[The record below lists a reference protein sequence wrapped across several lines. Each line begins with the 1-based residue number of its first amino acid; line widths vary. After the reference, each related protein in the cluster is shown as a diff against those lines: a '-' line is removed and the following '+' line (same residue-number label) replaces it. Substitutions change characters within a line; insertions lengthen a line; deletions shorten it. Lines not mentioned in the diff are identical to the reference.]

1 MQLDPRIAA
10 LGTANLPCYPSL
22 LKQQLRELV
31 LRRKS
36 LVREEPEDDP
46 TAALAATAA
55 AFAARNNVPGSAFSA
70 AGSSASSSSAGK
82 KRRGHGRGRGP
93 YSLIHSTAGTAPIDI
108 AALAA
113 HLLQV
118 NSNSAAVAAMAAAS
132 TSRLL
137 QETATVERV
146 ETQRVERYASIPK

>member
-1 MQLDPRIAA
+1 MRPKSCWKKNWAPPGALRPLSQLIRFVSLQMQLDPRIAA

-82 KRRGHGRGRGP
+82 KRRGHREGTGALLAHSQHCRNCADRHRGIGGP
-93 YSLIHSTAGTAPIDI
+93 STP
-108 AALAA
+108 
-113 HLLQV
+113 
-118 NSNSAAVAAMAAAS
+118 S
-132 TSRLL
+132 
-137 QETATVERV
+137 E
-146 ETQRVERYASIPK
+146 